1 MRFAGGSGG
10 GGNRTRVRGRAGQ
23 NLHKLL
29 PRFAFA
35 RRVARGR
42 PPEGLAI
49 LSSPASGD
57 WLSLGGEPV
66 SDAATRPTGRSRS
79 DALTNSVRQRV
90 RVRRSHLRDSRL
102 FYEADRGPRLAAL
115 PENRPRRDLIA
126 PVCIWNCSRGL
137 APLVLVD
144 ARNVLRSRW
153 PNLTEEELAERIDAW
168 AKREGQIAV
177 VVFDG
182 RALGKTGERRLSPA
196 CSLVGTGGE
205 SADDWIARRAAE
217 LAASG
222 RPYWLVTSDR
232 ELRRRAGG
240 AAERTI
246 GGGSFVRTVAG
257 D

>member
-1 MRFAGGSGG
+1 M
-10 GGNRTRVRGRAGQ
+10 
-23 NLHKLL
+23 
-29 PRFAFA
+29 
-35 RRVARGR
+35 
-42 PPEGLAI
+42 
-49 LSSPASGD
+49 
-57 WLSLGGEPV
+57 
-66 SDAATRPTGRSRS
+66 
-79 DALTNSVRQRV
+79 
-90 RVRRSHLRDSRL
+90 
-102 FYEADRGPRLAAL
+102 
-115 PENRPRRDLIA
+115 
-126 PVCIWNCSRGL
+126 